1 MKRCLALVLCFGLL
15 AACLAGCSAFE
26 ALASLKD
33 DNKTTS
39 SHWDTLPLGSEMPVP
54 DLTEPETPLLTYDSV
69 YEVISED
76 KDTAEEFYFLHV
88 PQLTGDEPDIPYVN
102 ERIMEEFGAIAQETL
117 DAANKSLDTGCYMVS
132 WENYIYDNFYFS
144 LVLSKYYDGD
154 STYHAVYNLNAWTG
168 QLLSDDELLAE
179 YGLTMQEFYDVLTE
193 LVANTYKG
201 NWWDESFNDSP
212 EMRESYERLYEWS
225 ISAENI
231 QNYHGIYFR
240 EDGTLMVIVDIGAL
254 AGAGSYEHVLEV
266 PRP

>member
-1 MKRCLALVLCFGLL
+1 MKRCLALVLILCLL
-15 AACLAGCSAFE
+15 TACLAGCSAFE
-26 ALASLKD
+26 SLASLKD
-33 DNKTTS
+33 SDKAS
-39 SHWDTLPLGSEMPVP
+39 SSRWDTLPLASEMPVSES
-54 DLTEPETPLLTYDSV
+54 TEPETPLLTYDSV

-132 WENYIYDNFYFS
+132 WENYIYGNFYFS
-144 LVLSKYYDGD
+144 IVLSKFYAGD
-154 STYHAVYNLNAWTG
+154 CTYHTVYNLNAWTG

-179 YGLTMQEFYDVLTE
+179 YGMSMEEFYGALTE
-193 LVANTYKG
+193 LVAKTYQE

-212 EMRESYERLYEWS
+212 EMRESYERQYEWS
-225 ISAENI
+225 ISADNI